1 MHSSPSTP
9 TIMSALH
16 GGVQR
21 GTHMYS
27 SGSSMREHTWSSK
40 EFKKTVIVFI
50 AERAQEACG
59 RPQSH
64 GSQIRMHQIRST
76 PFHSTKEVD
85 HTVMLPRAPIG
96 KETHPLA
103 QKVQRHRCRKVQD
116 ARQYEW
122 RVTEWLEAITREQAY
137 TRRTHG
143 ARPCCCRTFPW
154 R

>member
-1 MHSSPSTP
+1 
-9 TIMSALH
+9 
-16 GGVQR
+16 
-21 GTHMYS
+21 MYS

-137 TRRTHG
+137 TRED
-143 ARPCCCRTFPW
+143 PW
-154 R
+154 CTSVLLSNISMALTTIPATTALDSE